1 MTKLG
6 VAAIAL
12 VGVVGAFGAYVRLAP
27 SDPAV
32 WHVDPLTVARPAT
45 PNFYLLR
52 EGDGDGAPLVLPL
65 PPDQAAAKV
74 QAVAL
79 ATPRTQVLAGQ
90 GDWVTYVTRSA
101 LWGFPDYTSVR
112 VVAVDGGSQIVMF
125 ARSRF
130 GKGDMGVN
138 RARVEDWAKRL
149 AQ

>member
-1 MTKLG
+1 MKWFG
-6 VAAIAL
+6 VAVVAL
-12 VGVVGAFGAYVRLAP
+12 FAVALAFDGYVRFAS

-32 WHVDPLTVARPAT
+32 WHVDPQTAAKPAT

-52 EGDGDGAPLVLPL
+52 DGDGDAAPVFLPL
-65 PPDQAAAKV
+65 PPDQAAVKV

-79 ATPRTQVLAGQ
+79 ATPRTSVLAGQ
-90 GDWVTYVTRSA
+90 GDWVTYVTRSK

-112 VVAVDGGSQIVMF
+112 ILPAEGGSQVLIF

-138 RARVEDWAKRL
+138 KARVEDWAARL